1 MQPKGYNS
9 TPSRSRY
16 AARLCSAA
24 RAITDLP
31 ASDECSFL
39 QPSALPVVFLN
50 AQVKKDKRHEMP
62 CQSENSVLHTRTHK
76 KALTAHHFNIWNE
89 KTKMGR
95 KKKLIS

>member
-1 MQPKGYNS
+1 
-9 TPSRSRY
+9 
-16 AARLCSAA
+16 
-24 RAITDLP
+24 
-31 ASDECSFL
+31 
-39 QPSALPVVFLN
+39 
-50 AQVKKDKRHEMP
+50 MP

>member
-1 MQPKGYNS
+1 M
-9 TPSRSRY
+9 Y

-62 CQSENSVLHTRTHK
+62 CQSENGALCSTHTHK

-89 KTKMGR
+89 KHQNGK